1 MTNSTANSMATM
13 SSIVMTSAAS
23 SDTMSEISDS
33 GTGTSGRSYSD
44 SREEMHQLA
53 TSLGLE
59 SADDLAKERFKV
71 DRKKLEA
78 MLHCDGEDGLT
89 AVNFFQKVMTD
100 TRTLILWP
108 TRLKIGAKSKKDP
121 HVRIAGLPEDV
132 KAAKMQVMSVLDDR
146 SNRVTMKLDLSYT
159 DHSHIIGRG
168 GLTIKQVMENTGCHI
183 HFPDSNRTSLLEK
196 SNQVSIAGNC
206 GAVERARARV
216 RELTPLI
223 FCFDWPN
230 IGTVQNYQDPSSQ
243 FPYIGSIQEN
253 FNVHVM
259 FRTRPKL
266 HSTMV
271 MVKGHEWDV
280 VRVKEATIQL
290 ITHMCG
296 NLANQ
301 VLILMVMEISPQHHK
316 IVMGPGNE
324 TLRAITR
331 RTGAQILFP
340 DAKDPNIPSIKKS
353 SVTITG
359 HIHNVYAARQ
369 MLIGSLPLLLMF
381 DIPQD
386 EMVLTHEQID
396 SVMQRL
402 DIYISLRHKA
412 SQNIYTV
419 SIKGFERSVGNIY
432 EGRKCL
438 LGGTAEIISPS
449 IPNTYNVSN
458 ENPSFLVSNGEF
470 FSGNRYSNKSF
481 NNLGGFNNFT
491 NFPGSI
497 STSCQNSVINLPLVS
512 NHGNIP
518 QINVLGP
525 RIQQLANDIKM
536 DNLSTNNN
544 HIGKSTFNYVQDSN
558 TSPNQSLLSSC
569 NELDLEMFENRAPG
583 FRRQPI
589 TYDYHNLRVAATQV
603 SQTKPNRSEIR
614 VPTSV
619 WSGYGFS
626 QSSPSAILKGQRDN
640 ELNIWSNS
648 TPEMIN
654 DISELASM
662 EMSNHLDST
671 PTSTVSKITSSSFAD
686 LPSHLAVLG
695 LDKYINLF
703 KSHEIDWTT
712 FKTLTESDLREI
724 GVTALGARRKIL
736 LSIAELN
743 KRCPVGGLFGISPA
757 PGAERKS
764 PASNNSPSDT
774 W

>member
-1 MTNSTANSMATM
+1 MTNSTANSMAAM
-13 SSIVMTSAAS
+13 SSAAS
-23 SDTMSEISDS
+23 SDTMSEVSDS

-44 SREEMHQLA
+44 SREEMHNLA
-53 TSLGLE
+53 NSLGLE
-59 SADDLAKERFKV
+59 SAEDLAKERFKV

-78 MLHCDGEDGLT
+78 MLHCDGEDGIT

-121 HVRIAGLPEDV
+121 HVRIAGLADDV

-253 FNVHVM
+253 YNVHVM

-280 VRVKEATIQL
+280 VRVKEATMQL

-386 EMVLTHEQID
+386 EMVLTHEQIE

-402 DIYISLRHKA
+402 DIHISLRHKA

-432 EGRKCL
+432 EGRRCL
-438 LGGTAEIISPS
+438 LGGTGERIAPN

-458 ENPSFLVSNGEF
+458 ENPSFLISNGEF
-470 FSGNRYSNKSF
+470 YGGNRYPNRPF

-491 NFPGSI
+491 NFAGPMS
-497 STSCQNSVINLPLVS
+497 SSCRNSVVSLPLVGS
-512 NHGNIP
+512 HGNIP

-525 RIQQLANDIKM
+525 RIQQLANDLKM

-544 HIGKSTFNYVQDSN
+544 HIGKSTFNYMQDSAN
-558 TSPNQSLLSSC
+558 SSPNQSLLS
-569 NELDLEMFENRAPG
+569 NGDLEPEMFENRAPG

-589 TYDYHNLRVAATQV
+589 NYDYQNLRVTAAQV
-603 SQTKPNRSEIR
+603 SQVKPNRSEIR

-626 QSSPSAILKGQRDN
+626 QSSPSALLKGQREN
-640 ELNIWSNS
+640 EQNIWSNNS
-648 TPEMIN
+648 PETNNENTMA
-654 DISELASM
+654 ELIPM
-662 EMSNHLDST
+662 EMSNHLDAT

-686 LPSHLAVLG
+686 LPSHLAMLG

>member
-1 MTNSTANSMATM
+1 MTNSTANSMAAM
-13 SSIVMTSAAS
+13 SSAAS
-23 SDTMSEISDS
+23 SDTMSEVSDS

-53 TSLGLE
+53 ITLGLE
-59 SADDLAKERFKV
+59 STEDLAKERFKV

-78 MLHCDGEDGLT
+78 MLHCDGEDGIT

-121 HVRIAGLPEDV
+121 HVRIAGLPDDV

-253 FNVHVM
+253 YNVHVM

-280 VRVKEATIQL
+280 VRVKEATMQL

-296 NLANQ
+296 NLASQ

-402 DIYISLRHKA
+402 DIHISLRHKA

-432 EGRKCL
+432 EGRRCL
-438 LGGTAEIISPS
+438 LGGTGERISPN

-458 ENPSFLVSNGEF
+458 ENPSFLISNGEF
-470 FSGNRYSNKSF
+470 YGGNRYPNRPF
-481 NNLGGFNNFT
+481 NNLGGLNNFT
-491 NFPGSI
+491 NFAGPM
-497 STSCQNSVINLPLVS
+497 TSSCRNSVVSLPLVGS
-512 NHGNIP
+512 HTSIP

-525 RIQQLANDIKM
+525 RIQQLANDLKM

-544 HIGKSTFNYVQDSN
+544 HVGKSTFNYNLQDSAN
-558 TSPNQSLLSSC
+558 SSPNQSLLSNS
-569 NELDLEMFENRAPG
+569 ELDQEMIENRAPG

-589 TYDYHNLRVAATQV
+589 TYDYQHLRVDAARV
-603 SQTKPNRSEIR
+603 SQAKPNRSEIR

-626 QSSPSAILKGQRDN
+626 QSSPSALLKGQREN
-640 ELNIWSNS
+640 EQNIWSNNS
-648 TPEMIN
+648 PEANAENTMA
-654 DISELASM
+654 ELMPM

-671 PTSTVSKITSSSFAD
+671 PTSTVSKITSSSFTD
-686 LPSHLAVLG
+686 LPSHLAMLG

-764 PASNNSPSDT
+764 PASNNSPSDA